1 MKWCYQHH
9 LFVFHRKM
17 KHNNNKKK
25 EVNKICC
32 PNCSSANIIKRGV
45 RKTKNRGEIQR
56 LGCKDCGKRFV
67 IDNGFYRMRNTP
79 QKITQSVDLFYRGVS
94 TRKVQEHLAIFYPH
108 NASHMSVYNWVV
120 KYAKMISK
128 FTNKLK
134 VNVGSETQIDE
145 IEFHRRKSPK
155 AKLGTEKNFFIDS
168 ICPETKFL
176 ISSEYAK
183 TRNRRDIKA
192 VISRIKKR
200 TDEQIKIATTDG
212 WNAYIK
218 TIKSVF
224 GYNNKL
230 GKYNVFHNRV
240 IVSEK
245 DEVFNYPIERL
256 HNSIRARTKTMRG
269 FHGSINSANAIM
281 KGWEVYYN
289 FITKHQQI
297 KCCPYELA
305 IPELAE
311 TLKESKNKWLALIYG
326 SKAQ

>member
-1 MKWCYQHH
+1 MVQKT
-9 LFVFHRKM
+9 K
-17 KHNNNKKK
+17 
-25 EVNKICC
+25 C
-32 PNCSSANIIKRGV
+32 PNCKGNETIKWCK
-45 RKTKNRGEIQR
+45 RKTENRGEIQR
-56 LGCKDCGKRFV
+56 YKCKSCNSCFT
-67 IDNGFYRMRNTP
+67 IDDGFFRMRNTP

-94 TRKVQEHLAIFYPH
+94 TRKVQEHLAIFHPH
-108 NASHMSVYNWVV
+108 NASNVSIYKWIVRYS
-120 KYAKMISK
+120 KMISK

-134 VNVGSETQIDE
+134 VNVGAEAQIDE
-145 IEFHRRKSPK
+145 VEFHRRQHHKK
-155 AKLGTEKNFFIDS
+155 GMKGTEKNFFIDS

-192 VISRIKKR
+192 VISRIKER
-200 TDEQIKIATTDG
+200 TDNQIQMATTDG
-212 WNAYIK
+212 WMAYIK

-230 GKYNVFHNRV
+230 KRYNVFHNRV

-245 DEVFNYPIERL
+245 DETFNYPIERL

-281 KGWEVYYN
+281 KGYEVYYN

-311 TLKESKNKWLALIYG
+311 SLKGVKNKWIALIQL
-326 SKAQ
+326 SKANQQTI

>member
-1 MKWCYQHH
+1 MEKENKQQKKHNKILCSNCNSDDIIKWC
-9 LFVFHRKM
+9 K
-17 KHNNNKKK
+17 
-25 EVNKICC
+25 
-32 PNCSSANIIKRGV
+32 
-45 RKTKNRGEIQR
+45 RKTQNRGLIQR
-56 LGCKDCGKRFV
+56 YKCKSCNSYFTIYD
-67 IDNGFYRMRNTP
+67 GFYRMRNNP
-79 QKITQSVDLFYRGVS
+79 KKITQSIDLFYRGVS
-94 TRKVQEHLAIFYPH
+94 TRKVQEHLEIFHLH

-120 KYAKMISK
+120 KYAKIISK
-128 FTNKLK
+128 FTNRLKL
-134 VNVGSETQIDE
+134 NVGPEVQIDE
-145 IEFHRRKSPK
+145 VEFHRRKGCK
-155 AKLGTEKNFFIDS
+155 KGQKGIDKNFFIDS

-176 ISSEYAK
+176 LSSEYAK
-183 TRNRRDIKA
+183 TRNRRDIKV

-200 TDEQIKIATTDG
+200 TNEQIKIPTTNR

-256 HNSIRARTKTMRG
+256 HNSVKARTKTFRG

-281 KGWEVYYN
+281 KGWEIYYN

-297 KCCPYELA
+297 KCCPYELVC
-305 IPELAE
+305 PELVE
-311 TLKESKNKWLALIYG
+311 QLKDVKNKWIALIRL
-326 SKAQ
+326 SSLN

>member
-1 MKWCYQHH
+1 MEQKDKNPKRHNKILCSNCNSSDIIKWC
-9 LFVFHRKM
+9 K
-17 KHNNNKKK
+17 
-25 EVNKICC
+25 
-32 PNCSSANIIKRGV
+32 
-45 RKTKNRGEIQR
+45 RKTQNRGLIQR
-56 LGCKDCGKRFV
+56 YKCKSCNFYFT
-67 IDNGFYRMRNTP
+67 IDDEFYRMRNSP
-79 QKITQSVDLFYRGVS
+79 QKITQSIDLFYRGVS
-94 TRKVQEHLAIFYPH
+94 TRKIQEHLAIFHSH

-134 VNVGSETQIDE
+134 LNVGSEVQIDE
-145 IEFHRRKSPK
+145 IEFHRRKGHK
-155 AKLGTEKNFFIDS
+155 KGQKGIDKNFFIDS
-168 ICPETKFL
+168 IDPETKFL
-176 ISSEYAK
+176 LSSEYAK
-183 TRNRRDIKA
+183 TRNRRDVKA
-192 VISRIKKR
+192 VISRIKER
-200 TDEQIKIATTDG
+200 TDEQIHIVTTDG

-230 GKYNVFHNRV
+230 GRYNVFHNRV

-256 HNSIRARTKTMRG
+256 HNSIKARTKTFRG

-297 KCCPYELA
+297 KCYPYELA
-305 IPELAE
+305 CPELAE
-311 TLKESKNKWLALIYG
+311 QLKDVKNKWIALIKMAG
-326 SKAQ
+326 RKIEKNI

>member
-1 MKWCYQHH
+1 M
-9 LFVFHRKM
+9 
-17 KHNNNKKK
+17 
-25 EVNKICC
+25 ENKIKC
-32 PNCSSANIIKRGV
+32 PNCKGNETIKWCK
-45 RKTKNRGEIQR
+45 RKTENRGEIQR
-56 LGCKDCGKRFV
+56 YKCKSCNFYFT
-67 IDNGFYRMRNTP
+67 IDDGFFRMRNTP

-94 TRKVQEHLAIFYPH
+94 TRKVQEHLAIFHPH
-108 NASHMSVYNWVV
+108 NASNVSIYKWVV
-120 KYAKMISK
+120 RYAKMISK
-128 FTNKLK
+128 LTNKLK
-134 VNVGSETQIDE
+134 VNVGAETQIDE
-145 IEFHRRKSPK
+145 IEFHRRKSHK
-155 AKLGTEKNFFIDS
+155 AKLGAEKNFFIDS

-192 VISRIKKR
+192 VISRIKER
-200 TDEQIKIATTDG
+200 TDNQIQMATTDG
-212 WNAYIK
+212 WMAYIK

-230 GKYNVFHNRV
+230 GRYNVFHNRV

-281 KGWEVYYN
+281 KGYEIYYN

-305 IPELAE
+305 IPEL
-311 TLKESKNKWLALIYG
+311 KEFFGDEKNRWLSLI
-326 SKAQ
+326 KLATQNI